1 MICANSPVD
10 ECRPQGSDKKNT
22 LWQLEPHICKN
33 CFARL
38 ASRSAGGDLRKYVCT
53 NCGVEAEAADA
64 GALCCCGIKIRKVG
78 RGGKGETL
86 VDAGVR
92 CIPNPNPTPLFP
104 NLFVASE
111 VLESEKSDC

>member
-1 MICANSPVD
+1 MLSTQDLGD
-10 ECRPQGSDKKNT
+10 ESAPGGNCKKNG
-22 LWQLEPHICKN
+22 LWQLEPHICRS

-38 ASRSAGGDLRKYVCT
+38 ASQSTGGGHRRYVCT
-53 NCGVEAEAADA
+53 NCGTEAEAADA
-64 GALCCCGIKIRKVG
+64 GALCCCGIKVRKPG

-104 NLFVASE
+104 SLYVASE
-111 VLESEKSDC
+111 VTASE